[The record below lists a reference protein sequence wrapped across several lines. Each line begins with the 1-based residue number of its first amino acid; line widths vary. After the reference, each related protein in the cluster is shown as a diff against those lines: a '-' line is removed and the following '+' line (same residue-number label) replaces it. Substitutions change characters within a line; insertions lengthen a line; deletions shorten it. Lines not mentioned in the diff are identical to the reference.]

1 MPIKLNC
8 GLSRKVADQNY
19 GSRGASINV
28 EVEVESSLAGNPTA
42 LKDRIKRIFGLVR
55 DSLSEELNS
64 AGNSQVRP
72 TGQNAQQPGSGA
84 STGTGNGQKAA
95 PVRAATQSQIRAI
108 GAIAKR
114 LRLNLDELLGQRF
127 QVKRAQEL
135 SIKQAS
141 QLIDELNGNKEGG

>member
-55 DSLSEELNS
+55 DSLNEELNG
-64 AGNSQVRP
+64 AGNSQARP
-72 TGQNAQQPGSGA
+72 AGA

-95 PVRAATQSQIRAI
+95 PARAATQSQVRAI

-114 LRLNLDELLGQRF
+114 LRINLDEVLGQRF

-141 QLIDELNGNKEGG
+141 QLIDELNGNKGG

>member
-55 DSLSEELNS
+55 DSLTEELNGT
-64 AGNSQVRP
+64 GNGQARP
-72 TGQNAQQPGSGA
+72 NGA
-84 STGTGNGQKAA
+84 STGTGNGQKAPA
-95 PVRAATQSQIRAI
+95 RAATQSQIRAI

-114 LRLNLDELLGQRF
+114 LRINLDELLGQRF

>member
-55 DSLSEELNS
+55 DSLNEELNGAS
-64 AGNSQVRP
+64 NGQARP
-72 TGQNAQQPGSGA
+72 NGA
-84 STGTGNGQKAA
+84 STGDGNGQKA
-95 PVRAATQSQIRAI
+95 PVRAATQSQVRAI
-108 GAIAKR
+108 AAIAKR
-114 LRLNLDELLGQRF
+114 LRINLDELLGQRF

>member
-95 PVRAATQSQIRAI
+95 PARAATQSQVRAI
-108 GAIAKR
+108 AAIAK
-114 LRLNLDELLGQRF
+114 
-127 QVKRAQEL
+127 A
-135 SIKQAS
+135 AS
-141 QLIDELNGNKEGG
+141 HQP

>member
-1 MPIKLNC
+1 MQEAFDGQGRPQFFNPAISAQGSLNRKGECMPIKLNC

-72 TGQNAQQPGSGA
+72 TGQNAQQPGS
-84 STGTGNGQKAA
+84 AA
-95 PVRAATQSQIRAI
+95 
-108 GAIAKR
+108 
-114 LRLNLDELLGQRF
+114 
-127 QVKRAQEL
+127 
-135 SIKQAS
+135 
-141 QLIDELNGNKEGG
+141 

>member
-55 DSLSEELNS
+55 DSLNEELNG
-64 AGNSQVRP
+64 AGKGQH
-72 TGQNAQQPGSGA
+72 GQNAQQPSSGA
-84 STGTGNGQKAA
+84 STGTGNGQKAPA
-95 PVRAATQSQIRAI
+95 RAATQSQVRAI

-114 LRLNLDELLGQRF
+114 LRVNLDELLGQRF

>member
-55 DSLSEELNS
+55 DSLNEELNGAS
-64 AGNSQVRP
+64 NEARP
-72 TGQNAQQPGSGA
+72 TSQNAQQPSGGA
-84 STGTGNGQKAA
+84 GTGNGNGQRAA

-114 LRLNLDELLGQRF
+114 LRINLDELLGTRF

-135 SIKQAS
+135 TIKQAS
-141 QLIDELNGNKEGG
+141 QLIDELNANKGG

>member
-55 DSLSEELNS
+55 DSLSEELNG
-64 AGNSQVRP
+64 AGN
-72 TGQNAQQPGSGA
+72 GQSRANGV
-84 STGTGNGQKAA
+84 STGNGNGQKAA
-95 PVRAATQSQIRAI
+95 PARAATQSQVRAI

-114 LRLNLDELLGQRF
+114 LRINLDELLGQRF

-141 QLIDELNGNKEGG
+141 QLIDELNGNKGG